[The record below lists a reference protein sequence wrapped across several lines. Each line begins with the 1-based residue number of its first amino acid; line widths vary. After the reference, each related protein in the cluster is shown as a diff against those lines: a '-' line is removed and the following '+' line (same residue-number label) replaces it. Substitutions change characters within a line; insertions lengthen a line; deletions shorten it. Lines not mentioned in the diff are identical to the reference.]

1 MRHRFGHLSMRGK
14 VIAVVMLVSTL
25 VLLVLALLVVIADIR
40 ERRGALVER
49 VTALTRVASISTSAA
64 LAFQDGPGAEEILA
78 ALGSEG
84 GVVGI
89 RIQDRAGVLFARYR
103 SSDPRHRALL
113 ERIETDERRA
123 LETDGERRPPGSEPR
138 TRFQP
143 GYLDV
148 RLDVRVNGKPLGHMD
163 LQYDTADLTRRIW
176 LQVWLALAVFMGGLG
191 LAFLLASR
199 LHRLISQPIAEV
211 ASAMER
217 ITRDEDYRV
226 RLEASGTDEL
236 AKLTRAFD
244 AMLERIEQ
252 RDADLREARDAAE
265 RANQAKSHFL
275 ANMSH
280 EIRTPMNGII
290 GMAELLGE
298 SALNA
303 AQRDCTRVIQ
313 DSAAALMRL
322 IGDILDLSRIEAGRL
337 ELERLDFDP
346 RETFELALE
355 PLSEA
360 AQRKGLE
367 FVLDL
372 DPELPPRLRG
382 DPGRLRQI
390 LTNLVSNALKF
401 TERGRVSVT
410 LDCLECTESGVR
422 LAIAVR
428 DTGIGL
434 TPEQCA
440 RLFERFTQAE
450 VSTTRRYGGA
460 GLGLSICRQLVEL
473 MGGTIG
479 VESEPGRGSV
489 FRVELALEASTPR
502 PDDDDGRF
510 AGLQTLLLVRDP
522 ALTAR
527 VEPLLGALG
536 MPCERREHL
545 AGALESALTCAA
557 RGRAFEV
564 LILEQSQLP
573 DPTSPAGRLLRELIE
588 RTPVTLRLTAD
599 ARADSADRGWDWLP
613 LARIS
618 STGADLRARL
628 GAIIKARRAI
638 GQDGGAVRRSPLGLR
653 VLVAEDDPVN
663 QHVIEGMLRVL
674 GCEVELHSNGS
685 GLVESFAHRHC
696 DLVLMDCQMPV
707 MDGYE
712 ATRRVRALESS
723 LGRRVPIIAVTA
735 QAMAGD
741 RERVIAAGMDDH
753 LSKPLRLDAL
763 AAILSRWKTQR
774 I

>member
-14 VIAVVMLVSTL
+14 VIAVVMLVSAL
-25 VLLVLALLVVIADIR
+25 VLLVLALLVMIADIH

-49 VTALTRVASISTSAA
+49 VTALTRVASINTSAA
-64 LAFQDGPGAEEILA
+64 LAFQDRLGAEEILA
-78 ALGSEG
+78 ALGSERD
-84 GVVGI
+84 VVGI

-103 SSDPRHRALL
+103 SQDPQHRTLL
-113 ERIETDERRA
+113 ERIETDERREH
-123 LETDGERRPPGSEPR
+123 ETDGGHWLPGSEPR
-138 TRFQP
+138 TRFQR

-148 RLDVRVNGKPLGHMD
+148 CMDVRVNGKPLGHMD
-163 LQYDTADLTRRIW
+163 LQYDTADLTRRIR

-298 SALNA
+298 RALNT

-322 IGDILDLSRIEAGRL
+322 IGDILDLSRIESGRL

-372 DPELPPRLRG
+372 DPDLPPRLRG

-401 TERGRVSVT
+401 TEQGRVSVT
-410 LDCLECTESGVR
+410 LDCPEHTESGVR
-422 LAIAVR
+422 LAIAVC

-450 VSTTRRYGGA
+450 VSTARRYGGT
-460 GLGLSICRQLVEL
+460 GLGLAICRQLVEL

-489 FRVELALEASTPR
+489 FRVELGLEASAPR
-502 PDDDDGRF
+502 PDDADGRL
-510 AGLQTLLLVRDP
+510 AGLQALLLVRDP
-522 ALTAR
+522 ALAAR
-527 VEPLLGALG
+527 VETLLAALG
-536 MPCERREHL
+536 VSCEHQEHL
-545 AGALESALTCAA
+545 AGALESALTRAA

-564 LILEQSQLP
+564 LILEQSRLP
-573 DPTSPAGRLLRELIE
+573 DPASPSGRLLRELIE
-588 RTPVTLRLTAD
+588 RTPGTLRLTAD
-599 ARADSADRGWDWLP
+599 RCADSMDTGWSRLP
-613 LARIS
+613 VARIS

-628 GAIIKARRAI
+628 GAIIGARRPI
-638 GQDGGAVRRSPLGLR
+638 GQDGTGRWPPLGLR

-663 QHVIEGMLRVL
+663 RHVIEGMLRVL
-674 GCEVELHSNGS
+674 GCEAELHSNGS
-685 GLVESFAHRHC
+685 GLVESFAQRPC

-712 ATRRVRALESS
+712 ATRRLRALESS

-735 QAMAGD
+735 QAMTGD